1 MHTCVCVCVCAGM
14 CVWGGRRDRQRDPG
28 GAASIEHRTVV
39 PEESPRPPGGS
50 LYESRALQEQSLG
63 TRRRLQRSR
72 GPHRHVDANRCVIS
86 VLSLSLKATCAEP
99 CIISEKRRL
108 LVGREIREHTE
119 REMRTRSPV

>member
-1 MHTCVCVCVCAGM
+1 MHMCVRVCVCRHVC
-14 CVWGGRRDRQRDPG
+14 VGGG
-28 GAASIEHRTVV
+28 GETGRETREEPRASSIEHRTVV

-63 TRRRLQRSR
+63 TQRRLQRSR

-108 LVGREIREHTE
+108 PRG
-119 REMRTRSPV
+119 